1 MVSCNASASPLH
13 ARAHFS
19 AHQSMSGNTRRQHIC
34 EGRWPGLSSPPATSW
49 PWRCPS
55 GGRIDALVSAPA
67 MLPFSRG
74 ISTLLG
80 EAAMIR
86 RHVFCVVLSFAA
98 CAAHAAPI
106 ANSISD
112 FSNVQG
118 QNGWFYGF
126 FNQGVDGSTPYTT
139 GAFEE
144 FTTYGVVLPDVWGAS
159 AAQVGAQ
166 NNVYLGLGAATGH
179 PTGLA
184 PPDTQDRIIWA
195 VRRYVNE
202 VAGDIDIAIN
212 LRKENLNAN
221 GGGVTGRVFVDGVE
235 IRSQFIAATDG
246 TGLQTTL
253 FVPNV
258 AVNALIDFAIDP
270 LG

>member
-1 MVSCNASASPLH
+1 
-13 ARAHFS
+13 
-19 AHQSMSGNTRRQHIC
+19 
-34 EGRWPGLSSPPATSW
+34 
-49 PWRCPS
+49 
-55 GGRIDALVSAPA
+55 
-67 MLPFSRG
+67 
-74 ISTLLG
+74 
-80 EAAMIR
+80 MIR
-86 RHVFCVVLSFAA
+86 RHLVSVILLFAA
-98 CAAHAAPI
+98 SAAHAAPF

-139 GAFEE
+139 IAFEE
-144 FTTYGVVLPDVWGAS
+144 FTTYGIVGPDVWGAS

-166 NNVYLGLGAATGH
+166 NNVYLGLGAASGH

-202 VAGDIDIAIN
+202 VAGDIDIAID

-235 IRSQFIAATDG
+235 IFNRLIMATDG
-246 TGLQTTL
+246 VGVQRTL
-253 FVPNV
+253 VVPDV
-258 AVNALIDFAIDP
+258 DVGSLIEFAIDP
-270 LG
+270 LGVIPRDSNGNPIGGDGIYSPRADGTVFSAVISPHAVPVAPTLALMVGGLAGLVASRRPRGR